1 MQSRHT
7 NMFSTLQG
15 KLNGR
20 GNSMQANL
28 TSKWNQKLTKDIVKK
43 DSGLRKM
50 NAGASFLSAPINTY
64 YDKKI
69 TEALN

>member
-1 MQSRHT
+1 MVI
-7 NMFSTLQG
+7 
-15 KLNGR
+15 
-20 GNSMQANL
+20 QAN
-28 TSKWNQKLTKDIVKK
+28 KTKDEIRKTKEIVKK

-50 NAGASFLSAPINTY
+50 NSGASFLSAPINTY